1 MKRKHPR
8 LPVRCRYKNEIWCM
22 DLAQVDKL
30 AEFNSGVKYLMI
42 IVDLFSRFVRVGTM
56 RNKNAESAKA
66 CFISLCSQKND
77 LTFPKKL
84 WIDSGKEFLADFKNF
99 CEDAGITVYHIH
111 TEKKALY
118 AERYIQSLKNIM
130 YRYMEDKDT
139 LKYVPAIPNFVK
151 TLNSRLNTTTGLAP
165 EKVENKHFLQVLY
178 NGKIKKLKIQKPKF
192 ELGDKV
198 RLAYDEFS
206 FRKGYKPQFTDRIYT
221 VEKISTDRPI
231 VTFKIK
237 DSENKIL
244 DGRYYEQELQK
255 VNIRQ

>member
-1 MKRKHPR
+1 
-8 LPVRCRYKNEIWCM
+8 M

-30 AEFNSGVKYLMI
+30 AEFNSGLNYLMI
-42 IVDLFSRFVRVGTM
+42 IVDLFSRFVTVGTM
-56 RNKNAESAKA
+56 RNKNAETAKA
-66 CFISLCSQKND
+66 CFISLCS

-99 CEDAGITVYHIH
+99 CQDAGIRVYQIH

-139 LKYVPAIPNFVK
+139 LKHVPAIPNFVK

-165 EKVENKHFLQVLY
+165 EKVENKHFLQVFY

-192 ELGDKV
+192 ELGYKV
-198 RLAYDEFS
+198 RLAYDDFY
-206 FRKGYKPQFTDRIYT
+206 FCKGYKPQFTDRSNT

-231 VTFKIK
+231 VTYEIK
-237 DSENKIL
+237 DSENKTL
-244 DGRYYEQELQK
+244 DGRY
-255 VNIRQ
+255 